1 MKKRFLHLLFLV
13 TPSVTCFQA
22 RFCFNSRGVESPHQL
37 SSQLSSSSASSSAS
51 SLHSNKGYGNSYLD
65 SLGSERNPNPVFP
78 TTPST
83 TTRSDGINQGM
94 SQSHPREEKDPVSS
108 ASAPAA
114 SSTWGPSQHQT
125 PAEALLDTADSASLP
140 TSDDIDIDG
149 FQVSSNGM
157 YQIQTEEEYRKLIT
171 AFPNKLIVVKFF
183 ATFCRSCKS
192 LAPKMLA
199 VMKDDQLE
207 GLPILWAEF
216 SAHRRNKDCFKRLG
230 VITIPTVH
238 IYDGDRGLVEN
249 FPCPP
254 SKVSLLKKKLA
265 RIINTRVDP
274 NTRQLLLPE
283 AAIDGEEASL
293 EPRVERTIMNNEL
306 ISTEHLDFLRNDLP
320 FFQDLTDDE
329 FDTMM
334 QQARLLTFDAGDVI
348 MRQGMPGTCFYV
360 IKSGS
365 IEMSIKSRFDD
376 PISTPPT
383 YLGGVVSTLR
393 KFDYFGERA
402 LTTGEPFAASF
413 RSLDKVRCFAFHVD
427 IIPPSSILS
436 RKREATQQ
444 TIDMLSQRYVLPEDY
459 KSPNFYSTK
468 RDEGILD
475 LLVRFKQIRQA
486 ARCLDY
492 VMQNGVNWG
501 DSGSIARRTMLVR
514 KLTYAQ
520 QNEYNDIFNIVDVG
534 RRGRIKL
541 QQIREFLANAT
552 KEFKNG
558 LGGQEAADLV
568 AQQQANQ
575 YFPDGDI
582 LIAREEFMGVMAE
595 AEFYNLFKETFQEL
609 DHENTGYVRAGDL
622 DQILGGVR
630 DLIGDKRHT
639 SIVDVDDKDMLVDYE
654 QFSRML
660 LGAAI

>member
-1 MKKRFLHLLFLV
+1 MGH
-13 TPSVTCFQA
+13 PSA
-22 RFCFNSRGVESPHQL
+22 
-37 SSQLSSSSASSSAS
+37 
-51 SLHSNKGYGNSYLD
+51 LHSSNQGYGSSYLD
-65 SLGSERNPNPVFP
+65 QLESERNPNPVFP
-78 TTPST
+78 PTVPAAA
-83 TTRSDGINQGM
+83 DGMNQGT
-94 SQSHPREEKDPVSS
+94 SPSDHSHQQAANNPASPTS
-108 ASAPAA
+108 ASAAPT
-114 SSTWGPSQHQT
+114 TWDPSQYHT
-125 PAEALLDTADSASLP
+125 PVDTADT
-140 TSDDIDIDG
+140 TSIPSSDPAATADG
-149 FQVSSNGM
+149 GLQLSSKNGM
-157 YQIQTEEEYRKLIT
+157 YQIQTEEEYRKLIS
-171 AFPNKLIVVKFF
+171 AYPDKLIVVKFF
-183 ATFCRSCKS
+183 ASFCRSCKA
-192 LAPKMLA
+192 LAPKMMG
-199 VMKDDQLE
+199 VMKDQQLE

-216 SAHRRNKDCFKRLG
+216 QSQPSNKECFKRLG

-238 IYDGDRGLVEN
+238 FYDGNRGLVEN

-254 SKVSLLKKKLA
+254 SKIGLLKKKLA
-265 RIINTRVDP
+265 RFINTRVDA
-274 NTRQLLLPE
+274 NTRQLLPPQAGAGGLLG
-283 AAIDGEEASL
+283 GEQEASL
-293 EPRVERTIMNNEL
+293 EPRRERTIENNEL
-306 ISTEHLDFLRNDLP
+306 ISTEHMDFLRNDLP

-329 FDTMM
+329 FETMI
-334 QQARLLTFDAGDVI
+334 QKARLLTFHPGDVI
-348 MRQGMPGTCFYV
+348 MKQGMPGTTFYV

-365 IEMSIKSRFDD
+365 VEMSIKSRFDD

-413 RSLDKVRCFAFHVD
+413 RSLDKARCFAFHVD
-427 IIPPSSILS
+427 IIPASSILS

-444 TIDMLSQRYVLPEDY
+444 TIDLLNQRYVLPEDY
-459 KSPNFYSTK
+459 KAPNFYDTRRTK

-501 DSGSIARRTMLVR
+501 DAGSIARRTLLVG

-520 QNEYNDIFNIVDVG
+520 QNEFNDVFNIVDVG

-541 QQIREFLANAT
+541 QQIREFMASAT
-552 KEFKNG
+552 IDSSKNG
-558 LGGQEAADLV
+558 NGSGSGDTTTMTAPP
-568 AQQQANQ
+568 QQQVNNDYNNYYQ
-575 YFPDGDI
+575 DNTDGDI
-582 LIAREEFMGVMAE
+582 MIARDEFMGVMAE

-609 DHENTGYVRAGDL
+609 DSDNTGFVRAGDL
-622 DQILGGVR
+622 DQILGGIR

-639 SIVDVDDKDMLVDYE
+639 SIIDVDDKDMLVDYE